1 MARQNLPSPINL
13 AIGLYNRLY
22 GSWSTWLQ
30 LHSHKVNKPVKY
42 VNQNPDK

>member
-13 AIGLYNRLY
+13 ATGLYNRLY

-30 LHSHKVNKPVKY
+30 SKH
-42 VNQNPDK
+42 QQTC